1 MFSNRLSTLKSRF
14 SRRSN
19 ASPRRAKIWS
29 RFIPQFLELEDR
41 LVPAT
46 YYPPLTGTASGLD
59 QVLYTLSTSNPKI
72 PGNIPVKLVT
82 IMNNSPN
89 VVYPIL
95 IGANS
100 TEDKT
105 AGQVVRIR
113 VDAHGQN
120 YNAL

>member
-19 ASPRRAKIWS
+19 ASPRRGKIWS
-29 RFIPQFLELEDR
+29 RFIPQFMELEDR

-46 YYPPLTGTASGLD
+46 FYPPLVSTQGTLD

-72 PGNIPVKLVT
+72 PGNIPVKLAT

-105 AGQVVRIR
+105 AGSRGPHQ
-113 VDAHGQN
+113 G
-120 YNAL
+120 